1 MVIFTGYSITCRV
14 SYRRGGALE
23 FPHPRNLELIM
34 LIIVLSH
41 VLNNNLV
48 PDCVRSNLR
57 GFKFKIFR
65 GGGGDIPPDP
75 LSRYA
80 CLYMGEGAKARYY
93 DPTMILLS
101 SCSPP
106 HKLKI
111 MYKTLTRVPFC
122 QRVAALLLLSNKEAA
137 ILLTSVLSKL
147 CLNKFSVYVHI
158 GFASSI
164 IQVNCDNVQTVQ
176 SQQRWFRI
184 WKMPK
189 TIIDYKHFVL

>member
-1 MVIFTGYSITCRV
+1 
-14 SYRRGGALE
+14 
-23 FPHPRNLELIM
+23 M
-34 LIIVLSH
+34 LIH
-41 VLNNNLV
+41 G
-48 PDCVRSNLR
+48 R
-57 GFKFKIFR
+57 G
-65 GGGGDIPPDP
+65 
-75 LSRYA
+75 
-80 CLYMGEGAKARYY
+80 CKARYY

-189 TIIDYKHFVL
+189 TIYQLQTFCSLNFHSRPCQMPYK